1 MQVTFA
7 TRTHGPLQELTQ
19 RRERLTIE
27 AYPLGRFL
35 LLRGLGDVD
44 GLEGAPEILASGRK
58 VLHASRANGERTLLL
73 DGHGDDEEV
82 IARLA
87 DQDVHVLP
95 PILWRRGEAQLSLLV
110 DDGADLVAL
119 QSRFP
124 EARLISKRTP
134 KDGAKVALA
143 SPLFLPEMTEK
154 QARALLAAANAGY
167 YEFPRNATTEEV
179 STSLGVA
186 RSTFEQHLNR
196 AEHHVVRA
204 MLPIVRM
211 RAGMPQDEALQVY
224 SRFSREL
231 GLYVRLEVLGD
242 HVAGVSLSKGPIPAS
257 VGSDHPYLARILEH
271 VRTGE
276 DDLRDIPLHLELSP
290 FEREVLELLRTI
302 PPGATIT
309 YGEIAMRLGHPK
321 AARAVGNAVARNPAI
336 IVIPCHRV
344 LPASGGLGNYSGEGG
359 PETKRRLLEREGA
372 RLAAPG
378 VPRDPMK
385 ETARPRPLARSR
397 T

>member
-124 EARLISKRTP
+124 QARLISKRTP

-276 DDLRDIPLHLELSP
+276 DDLRDMDDPSRCDDHIRRDRDAARPPEGRARGR
-290 FEREVLELLRTI
+290 ERGRAQPRDHRDPVPPRPARVRRSRELLWRRR
-302 PPGATIT
+302 PGD
-309 YGEIAMRLGHPK
+309 
-321 AARAVGNAVARNPAI
+321 
-336 IVIPCHRV
+336 
-344 LPASGGLGNYSGEGG
+344 
-359 PETKRRLLEREGA
+359 ET
-372 RLAAPG
+372 AAPG
-378 VPRDPMK
+378 AGGSPTRGSRRSPGSN
-385 ETARPRPLARSR
+385 ERGRATAASRSIADLSRRPLTPASAVRRPRR
-397 T
+397 

>member
-1 MQVTFA
+1 MAWDRGPVWGGETIVLHVTFA
-7 TRTHGPLQELTQ
+7 TRTHGPLQELTE

-44 GLEGAPEILASGRK
+44 GLEDAPEILASGRK
-58 VLHASRANGERTLLL
+58 VLHTSRTNGERTLLL

-110 DDGADLVAL
+110 DEAADLVAL
-119 QSRFP
+119 QARFP
-124 EARLISKRTP
+124 QARLVSKRTP
-134 KDGAKVALA
+134 
-143 SPLFLPEMTEK
+143 K

-211 RAGMPQDEALQVY
+211 RAGMPQDEALEVY

-242 HVAGVSLSKGPIPAS
+242 HVAGVSLSKEPIPAS
-257 VGSDHPYLARILEH
+257 AGPDHPYLARILEH
-271 VRTGE
+271 IRTGE

-290 FEREVLELLRTI
+290 FEREVLELLRAI

-309 YGEIAMRLGHPK
+309 YGEIAKRLGHPK

-344 LPASGGLGNYSGEGG
+344 LPASGQLGNYSGEGG

-378 VPRDPMK
+378 VPRHPTN
-385 ETARPRPLARSR
+385 ESARPRPLVRSR

>member
-1 MQVTFA
+1 
-7 TRTHGPLQELTQ
+7 
-19 RRERLTIE
+19 
-27 AYPLGRFL
+27 
-35 LLRGLGDVD
+35 
-44 GLEGAPEILASGRK
+44 
-58 VLHASRANGERTLLL
+58 
-73 DGHGDDEEV
+73 
-82 IARLA
+82 
-87 DQDVHVLP
+87 
-95 PILWRRGEAQLSLLV
+95 
-110 DDGADLVAL
+110 
-119 QSRFP
+119 
-124 EARLISKRTP
+124 P

-143 SPLFLPEMTEK
+143 SPLFLPGMTEK

-196 AEHHVVRA
+196 AEHYVVRA

-211 RAGMPQDEALQVY
+211 RAGMPRDEALEVY

-242 HVAGVSLSKGPIPAS
+242 HVAGVSLSKEPIPAS
-257 VGSDHPYLARILEH
+257 TGADHPYLARILEH
-271 VRTGE
+271 IRTGE
-276 DDLRDIPLHLELSP
+276 DDLQDIPLHLELSP

-309 YGEIAMRLGHPK
+309 YGEIAKRLGHPK

-344 LPASGGLGNYSGEGG
+344 LPASGRLGNYSGEGG

-378 VPRDPMK
+378 VPRNPMK
-385 ETARPRPLARSR
+385 EAARPRPLARSR

>member
-1 MQVTFA
+1 MAWDRGPVWGGETIVLHVTFA
-7 TRTHGPLQELTQ
+7 TRTHGPLQELTE

-44 GLEGAPEILASGRK
+44 GLEDAPEILASGRK
-58 VLHASRANGERTLLL
+58 VLHASRTNGERTLLL

-110 DDGADLVAL
+110 DEAADLVAL
-119 QSRFP
+119 QARFP
-124 EARLISKRTP
+124 QARLVSKRTP

-143 SPLFLPEMTEK
+143 SPLFLP
-154 QARALLAAANAGY
+154 
-167 YEFPRNATTEEV
+167 ATTEEV
-179 STSLGVA
+179 STTLGVA

-211 RAGMPQDEALQVY
+211 RAGMPQGEALEVY

-242 HVAGVSLSKGPIPAS
+242 HVAGVSLSKEPIPAS
-257 VGSDHPYLARILEH
+257 AGPDHPYLARILEH
-271 VRTGE
+271 IRTGA

-290 FEREVLELLRTI
+290 FEREVLELLRAI

-309 YGEIAMRLGHPK
+309 YGEIAKRLGHPK

-344 LPASGGLGNYSGEGG
+344 VPASGGLGNYSGEGG

-378 VPRDPMK
+378 I
-385 ETARPRPLARSR
+385 ARHPTNEAARTRPLARSR